1 MKTDRRQ
8 FLQQAMSGAVAPLL
22 IGAEGPANQHGGGAG
37 LKGVTLENDLIR
49 AVFDPATG
57 ALLEFSNTQTDRHF
71 QHRREL
77 GRSFVLVAPLPE
89 RLLHVIDGLH
99 QIPPKIGKGADG
111 KRLEFRS
118 EEHTSELQSLRHLVC
133 RLLLEK

>member
-99 QIPPKIGKGADG
+99 QYPQ
-111 KRLEFRS
+111 RS
-118 EEHTSELQSLRHLVC
+118 GRVQMASGWNSPGTASEASMRAGWISGSLP
-133 RLLLEK
+133 